1 MSLNKAFE
9 IAGTALTANSQ
20 RLNAVAS
27 NLANAESVAGP
38 DGQVYRARKV
48 VFESYMVPGGASE
61 GGQGVRVREVMTD
74 PSPPKRVYDPKNPM
88 ADADGYLSM
97 PNVEI
102 VDEMVDMIA
111 ASRAYQT
118 NVEVM
123 NTAKTLMQ
131 KTLTLGS

>member
-1 MSLNKAFE
+1 MSMNKVFE
-9 IAGTALTANSQ
+9 IAGTALVANSQ

-27 NLANAESVAGP
+27 NLANAESVSGP
-38 DGQVYRARKV
+38 DGEVYRARKV
-48 VFESYMVPGGASE
+48 VFESYLVPGGTDGAR
-61 GGQGVRVREVMTD
+61 GVRVREVVTD
-74 PSPPKRVYDPKNPM
+74 PSPPKRIYDPRHPM
-88 ADADGYLSM
+88 ADAEGYVSM
-97 PNVEI
+97 PNVEV

>member
-1 MSLNKAFE
+1 MNKAFE
-9 IAGTALTANSQ
+9 IAGTALVANSQ

-27 NLANAESVAGP
+27 NLANAESVSGP
-38 DGQVYRARKV
+38 DGEVYRARKV
-48 VFESYMVPGGASE
+48 VFESYLVPGGTDGAR
-61 GGQGVRVREVMTD
+61 GVRVREVATD
-74 PSPPKRVYDPKNPM
+74 PSPPKRIYDPRHPM
-88 ADADGYLSM
+88 ADAEGYVSM
-97 PNVEI
+97 PNVEV

>member
-1 MSLNKAFE
+1 MSMSKTFE
-9 IAGTALTANSQ
+9 IASSALVANSQ
-20 RLNAVAS
+20 RLNTVAS

-48 VFESYMVPGGASE
+48 VFESYLVPGGAD
-61 GGQGVRVREVMTD
+61 GGQGVHVREVTTD
-74 PSPPKRVYDPKNPM
+74 PSPPKRIYEPSHPM
-88 ADADGYLSM
+88 ADADGYINM
-97 PNVEI
+97 PNVE
-102 VDEMVDMIA
+102 VADEMVDMIA

-123 NTAKTLMQ
+123 NTAKALMQ

>member
-1 MSLNKAFE
+1 MSMNKAFE
-9 IAGTALTANSQ
+9 IASSALTANSQ

-27 NLANAESVAGP
+27 NLANAESVSGP
-38 DGQVYRARKV
+38 DGQVYQGRKV
-48 VFESYMVPGGASE
+48 VFESYLVPGAT
-61 GGQGVRVREVMTD
+61 GGGNGVRVREVLTD
-74 PSPPKRVYDPKNPM
+74 PSPPKRIYDPKHPM
-88 ADADGYLSM
+88 ADAEGYLSM
-97 PNVEI
+97 PNVEV

-131 KTLTLGS
+131 KTLTLGT

>member
-1 MSLNKAFE
+1 MSLMNSFQ

-48 VFESYMVPGGASE
+48 VFEAFELPQSGTESA
-61 GGQGVRVREVMTD
+61 GVRVREVVTD
-74 PSPPKRVYDPKNPM
+74 QSPPKRIYDPKHPL
-88 ADADGYLSM
+88 ADGEGYISM
-97 PNVEI
+97 PNVE
-102 VDEMVDMIA
+102 VADEMVDMIA

-118 NVEVM
+118 NIEIM

-131 KTLTLGS
+131 RTLTLGT

>member
-1 MSLNKAFE
+1 MSMNKAFE
-9 IAGTALTANSQ
+9 IAGSALTANSQ

-27 NLANAESVAGP
+27 NLANAESVSGP
-38 DGQVYRARKV
+38 DGEVYRARKV
-48 VFESYMVPGGASE
+48 VFESYLVPGGAD
-61 GGQGVRVREVMTD
+61 GGKGVRVREVLAD
-74 PSPPKRVYDPKNPM
+74 PAPPKRIYDPAHPM
-88 ADADGYLSM
+88 ADADGYISM
-97 PNVEI
+97 PNVEV

>member
-1 MSLNKAFE
+1 MSMSKTFE

-27 NLANAESVAGP
+27 NLANAESVSGP
-38 DGQVYRARKV
+38 DGEVYRARKV
-48 VFESYMVPGGASE
+48 VFESYLVPGAD
-61 GGQGVRVREVMTD
+61 GGGNGVRVREVLTD
-74 PSPPKRVYDPKNPM
+74 PAPPKRIYEPGHPM
-88 ADADGYLSM
+88 ADAEGYIAM

>member
-1 MSLNKAFE
+1 MSMSKAFE

-20 RLNAVAS
+20 RLSTVAS
-27 NLANAESVAGP
+27 NLANAESVSGP
-38 DGQVYRARKV
+38 DGEVYRARKV
-48 VFESYMVPGGASE
+48 VFEPYRVPGAE
-61 GGQGVRVREVMTD
+61 GGGNGVRVREVLTD
-74 PSPPKRVYDPKNPM
+74 PAPPKRVYEPGHPM
-88 ADADGYLSM
+88 ADAEGYIAM

>member
-9 IAGTALTANSQ
+9 IAGSALTANSQ

-48 VFESYMVPGGASE
+48 VFESYMVPGAAD
-61 GGQGVRVREVMTD
+61 GGQGVRVSEVVAD
-74 PSPPKRVYDPKNPM
+74 PSPPKRIYQPQHPM
-88 ADADGYLSM
+88 ADAEGYVSM
-97 PNVEI
+97 PNVDV

-123 NTAKTLMQ
+123 NTTKTLMQ

>member
-9 IAGTALTANSQ
+9 IAGSALTANSQ
-20 RLNAVAS
+20 RLNTVAS
-27 NLANAESVAGP
+27 NMANAESVSGP
-38 DGQVYRARKV
+38 DGEVYRARKV
-48 VFESYMVPGGASE
+48 VFESYLVPGAAT

-74 PSPPKRVYDPKNPM
+74 PAPAKRLYDPQHPM
-88 ADADGYLSM
+88 ADGEGYISM

-118 NVEVM
+118 NVEIM

-131 KTLTLGS
+131 KTLSLGS